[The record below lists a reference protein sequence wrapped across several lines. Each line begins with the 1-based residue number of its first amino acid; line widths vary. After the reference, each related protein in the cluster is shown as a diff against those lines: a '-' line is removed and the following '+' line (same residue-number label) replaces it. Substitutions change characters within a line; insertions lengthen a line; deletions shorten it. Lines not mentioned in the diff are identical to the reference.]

1 MQTEDDEKQKWIS
14 VISTRHISD
23 QNGSFAVL
31 LLQLQHQFQK
41 KQEEESMCF
50 TERQPRLGI
59 RSFTVA
65 FASGNRPNQR
75 PQTVFT
81 PWDLGCGARQ
91 MELSYAF
98 DLRTVC
104 PCINILNYG

>member
-14 VISTRHISD
+14 VISTRYISD

-41 KQEEESMCF
+41 KQEEESVCF

-59 RSFTVA
+59 RSFTVP

-81 PWDLGCGARQ
+81 PWDWGAARGRWNCFMRLIWGQ
-91 MELSYAF
+91 YVPASTF
-98 DLRTVC
+98 
-104 PCINILNYG
+104 

>member
-1 MQTEDDEKQKWIS
+1 
-14 VISTRHISD
+14 
-23 QNGSFAVL
+23 
-31 LLQLQHQFQK
+31 
-41 KQEEESMCF
+41 MCF

-81 PWDLGCGARQ
+81 PPLGSGVRRA
-91 MELSYAF
+91 A
-98 DLRTVC
+98 DGTVLC
-104 PCINILNYG
+104 A